1 MHDSQEPYN
10 FCCPTPVCWRRLRG
24 DLTVLNHSTE
34 AHVVD
39 LRFDID
45 WDFADLFEVK
55 DALRKKGRVLS
66 RHAGQRA
73 GARLQA

>member
-1 MHDSQEPYN
+1 M
-10 FCCPTPVCWRRLRG
+10 
-24 DLTVLNHSTE
+24 LNHSTE